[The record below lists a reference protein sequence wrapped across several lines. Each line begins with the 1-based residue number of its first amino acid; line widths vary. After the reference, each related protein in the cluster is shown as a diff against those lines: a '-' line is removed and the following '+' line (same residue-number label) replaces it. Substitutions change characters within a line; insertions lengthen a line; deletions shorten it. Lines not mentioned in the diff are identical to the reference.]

1 MKQLQEEDDKGL
13 KCDVLSP
20 NHLSSCSCVSSFY
33 SMSYGLANMGEGKWG
48 KLSFTQENIRGTLG
62 SASDLSPISLI
73 TNLLMVCV
81 FI

>member
-1 MKQLQEEDDKGL
+1 
-13 KCDVLSP
+13 
-20 NHLSSCSCVSSFY
+20 
-33 SMSYGLANMGEGKWG
+33 MGEGKWG